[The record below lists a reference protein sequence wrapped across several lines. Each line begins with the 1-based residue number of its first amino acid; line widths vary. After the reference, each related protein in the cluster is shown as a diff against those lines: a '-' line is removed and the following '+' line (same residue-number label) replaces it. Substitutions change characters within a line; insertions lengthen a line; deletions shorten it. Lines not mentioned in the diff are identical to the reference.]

1 MTEHGS
7 EMQSELCLTL
17 LCPPAIEEKLL
28 DLLLMLSNT
37 TVFTSTPTAAHGL
50 VAGNLSQTEQV
61 MGRAQATEIQV
72 IFAAAEKAALLD
84 AIRQQFAGAGLR
96 YWVTT
101 VVEAG
106 EIA

>member
-1 MTEHGS
+1 M
-7 EMQSELCLTL
+7 SELCLTL
-17 LCPPAIEEKLL
+17 ICPPAVEEKLL
-28 DLLLMLSNT
+28 DLLLLSPNA
-37 TVFTSTPTAAHGL
+37 TVFTSTATAAHGL
-50 VAGNLSQTEQV
+50 AHEYLDQTEQV
-61 MGRAQATEIQV
+61 LGRARATEIQV
-72 IFAAAEKAALLD
+72 IFAAADKAALLE

>member
-1 MTEHGS
+1 MT
-7 EMQSELCLTL
+7 ELCLTL

-28 DLLLMLSNT
+28 DLLLMFPAT

-50 VAGNLSQTEQV
+50 VVGNLSQTEQV
-61 MGRAQATEIQV
+61 MGRAHATEIKV
-72 IFAAAEKAALLD
+72 IFAVADKAALLD
-84 AIRQQFAGAGLR
+84 AFRGQLAGAGLR

>member
-1 MTEHGS
+1 MTD
-7 EMQSELCLTL
+7 LCLTL

-28 DLLLMLSNT
+28 DLLLMFPST

-50 VAGNLSQTEQV
+50 FVGNLSQTEQV
-61 MGRAQATEIQV
+61 MGRAHASEIKV
-72 IFAAAEKAALLD
+72 IFAATDKAALLD
-84 AIRQQFAGAGLR
+84 LFRRQLAGAELR